1 MTSRKFLFGILF
13 VIAALVF
20 MVFMAKCS
28 FRPII
33 TESSGDSGIEILSSV
48 STVSTTETTTNQT
61 STTHNETTSTESE
74 TTVTS
79 STCTLTSETSETTSY
94 VVTISTE
101 DSVDTT
107 LSSTYSTMPEVTS
120 ESTVV
125 EAVVESETVVNVET
139 TPNDKRVKVN
149 QTFTGTYYPG
159 NKNSGL
165 TGGSGRSLI
174 GCDVGDSDV
183 VGSIACKYI
192 YDLYGYG
199 YSGGRT
205 KVYLEVP
212 QFPQM
217 NGYYYVDDCCAG
229 SCVIDFYWIDPSNCP
244 FYDPIGVAK
253 DIQLWIVKE

>member
-20 MVFMAKCS
+20 MVFIVKCS

-33 TESSGDSGIEILSSV
+33 TESSSDSGIEILSSAD
-48 STVSTTETTTNQT
+48 TTEITTNQT
-61 STTHNETTSTESE
+61 STTYNETTSTELE
-74 TTVTS
+74 TTETS
-79 STCTLTSETSETTSY
+79 STYTLTSETYETTY
-94 VVTISTE
+94 TVTVITKE
-101 DSVDTT
+101 SVDTT
-107 LSSTYSTMPEVTS
+107 LSSTYSTMSEVTL

-125 EAVVESETVVNVET
+125 ETVIEPETVVNIET
-139 TPNDKRVKVN
+139 TPNDKRIKVN

-159 NKNSGL
+159 NKNNGL

-174 GCDVGDSDV
+174 GCDIGGSDV
-183 VGSIACKYI
+183 VGSVACKYI
-192 YDLYGYG
+192 YDMYGYE

-229 SCVIDFYWIDPSNCP
+229 SCVIDFYWIDPSQCP

-253 DIQLWIVKE
+253 DVQLWIVEE

>member
-20 MVFMAKCS
+20 VVFTAKCS

-33 TESSGDSGIEILSSV
+33 TESSSDSEIEILSSV
-48 STVSTTETTTNQT
+48 STVSTTKTTTNQT
-61 STTHNETTSTESE
+61 STTYNETNSTELE
-74 TTVTS
+74 ITETS
-79 STCTLTSETSETTSY
+79 STYTTTTETPETTSY
-94 VVTISTE
+94 IVTVITE
-101 DSVDTT
+101 NSVDTT
-107 LSSTYSTMPEVTS
+107 LSSTYSTMPEVTL

-125 EAVVESETVVNVET
+125 ETVIEPETVVNVET

-183 VGSIACKYI
+183 VGSVACKYI
-192 YDLYGYG
+192 YDLYGYEH
-199 YSGGRT
+199 SGGRT

-212 QFPQM
+212 QFPKM

-244 FYDPIGVAK
+244 FYDPIGVAS
-253 DIQLWIVKE
+253 DIQCWIVEE

>member
-13 VIAALVF
+13 VIAVF
-20 MVFMAKCS
+20 VFVVFLARCS
-28 FRPII
+28 FYPIT
-33 TESSGDSGIEILSSV
+33 TESSNNSEIEILSSI
-48 STVSTTETTTNQT
+48 TTETTTNQT
-61 STTHNETTSTESE
+61 STTYNETTLTELE
-74 TTVTS
+74 TTETS
-79 STCTLTSETSETTSY
+79 STYTTASETSETTSY
-94 VVTISTE
+94 MVTISTE

-125 EAVVESETVVNVET
+125 ETVVNIET

-174 GCDVGDSDV
+174 GCDVGNSDV
-183 VGSIACKYI
+183 VGSVACKYI
-192 YDLYGYG
+192 YDLYGYE

-229 SCVIDFYWIDPSNCP
+229 SCVIDFYWIDPSRCS

-253 DIQLWIVKE
+253 DIQCWIVEE